1 MAHTYYGDEGLI
13 LTSITKENF
22 DSGLSRVDCI
32 YKCMTTSADALEST
46 LGAGLRIPER
56 TDYVIRDKAR
66 RVDGTDGF
74 TTFTVS
80 GFYGTLQTTTNG
92 TASIPSV
99 LGIARTNI
107 SLRTIRTTATTTT
120 TVDFIND
127 YPLEILSDTITQ
139 TFTISASASCLD
151 LVAPTQVLNLK
162 IQTEVGG
169 IENLL
174 SLGYSYTEPTINTT
188 YVYRS
193 LYVKGTIKNSVSGSK
208 VLINVN
214 RSNFGIY
221 DEITATWGLK
231 IENITITPS
240 YSLVSTRVY
249 S

>member
-1 MAHTYYGDEGLI
+1 MHIYYGESGLI
-13 LTSITKENF
+13 LTELTKVSF
-22 DSGLSRVDCI
+22 DTGLSRVDCI
-32 YKCMTTSADALEST
+32 YRCRTTSADALEPSLAKGQPIPDRT
-46 LGAGLRIPER
+46 AFLIKENALRKDE
-56 TDYVIRDKAR
+56 
-66 RVDGTDGF
+66 TDGF
-74 TTFTVS
+74 TTFRVA

-107 SLRTIRTTATTTT
+107 SLRTIRKTSTGT
-120 TVDFIND
+120 TVVNLIND

-139 TFTISASASCLD
+139 TFTISTSASCLD

-162 IQTEVGG
+162 IQTDVGG

-174 SLGYSYTEPTINTT
+174 SLGYSYTEPNINTT

-193 LYVKGTIKNSVSGSK
+193 LYVNGTIGNRVSGSK

-231 IENITITPS
+231 IENITISPS
-240 YSLVSTRVY
+240 YSLVSTQV
-249 S
+249 SS